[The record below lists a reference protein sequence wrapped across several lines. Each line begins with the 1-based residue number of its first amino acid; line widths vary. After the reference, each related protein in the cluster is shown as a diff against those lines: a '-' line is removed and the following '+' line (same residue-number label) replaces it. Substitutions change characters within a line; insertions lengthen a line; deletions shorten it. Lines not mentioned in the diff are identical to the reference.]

1 MLLISRMQMFGTRLM
16 ILLRRGKR
24 QQGHALPAAA
34 FFELVREHVSE
45 DWALVDPGALPLE
58 PTWLHRVLGVL
69 SALQMDA
76 EWLLGLSEEDQ
87 MRVARVASAT
97 EMGATGDETLTDDL
111 YNLLVWGGVSGNR
124 AGPIPVA

>member
-1 MLLISRMQMFGTRLM
+1 MDPS
-16 ILLRRGKR
+16 
-24 QQGHALPAAA
+24 ALP
-34 FFELVREHVSE
+34 R
-45 DWALVDPGALPLE
+45 E
-58 PTWLHRVLGVL
+58 PTWLQSALGVF

-111 YNLLVWGGVSGNR
+111 YNLLVGGSRGTERGQFQLPECESEVWTDSEMT
-124 AGPIPVA
+124 ADHSDSSSP

>member
-1 MLLISRMQMFGTRLM
+1 M
-16 ILLRRGKR
+16 
-24 QQGHALPAAA
+24 PAAA

-45 DWALVDPGALPLE
+45 DWALVDPGALPRG
-58 PTWLHRVLGVL
+58 PAWLQSALGVF

-87 MRVARVASAT
+87 MKVVRVASAT

-111 YNLLVWGGVSGNR
+111 YNLLVGGLGEPSGAN
-124 AGPIPVA
+124 PVA